1 MKPNSI
7 TYLKPIPLFM
17 TMNKKKVLV
26 TATTFPR
33 WKDDSEPNFVYLL
46 CKLLVGRCD
55 ITVLVPHHP
64 GAKRYEVMDGVN
76 VYRFRYF
83 FPLSLERLCYDG
95 GVLENIKKSFLARIQ
110 VPFLL
115 ISEFL
120 AMKQVI
126 KKEKIDFIHAH
137 WLVPQGYLAALIKK
151 FYKIPYIATAH
162 AGDVFPIKKF
172 RSFARDAIAKSTYLT
187 ANSNFTKD
195 SINKISK
202 KRVDVIPMGVDIND
216 FNPSNKDDRLWK
228 HKTILFVGRLAEK
241 KGAKYLIKAMPKILK
256 KVPAKLVIVGDGP
269 ERKNLVGLTK
279 ELNLQDNV
287 VFEGKIPPNELP
299 KFYASADVF
308 VGPSIVTAKGDT
320 EGLGIVF
327 IEAIASGTCVVG
339 SKVGGIPDIIKH
351 NETGL
356 LVREKNPEGISRA
369 VITILGN
376 VKMQKRLCE
385 NALKHIQK
393 NYSWK
398 VVAEKFSELYGRM

>member
-1 MKPNSI
+1 
-7 TYLKPIPLFM
+7 
-17 TMNKKKVLV
+17 
-26 TATTFPR
+26 
-33 WKDDSEPNFVYLL
+33 
-46 CKLLVGRCD
+46 
-55 ITVLVPHHP
+55 
-64 GAKRYEVMDGVN
+64 
-76 VYRFRYF
+76 
-83 FPLSLERLCYDG
+83 
-95 GVLENIKKSFLARIQ
+95 
-110 VPFLL
+110 
-115 ISEFL
+115 
-120 AMKQVI
+120 
-126 KKEKIDFIHAH
+126 
-137 WLVPQGYLAALIKK
+137 
-151 FYKIPYIATAH
+151 
-162 AGDVFPIKKF
+162 
-172 RSFARDAIAKSTYLT
+172 
-187 ANSNFTKD
+187 
-195 SINKISK
+195 
-202 KRVDVIPMGVDIND
+202 
-216 FNPSNKDDRLWK
+216 
-228 HKTILFVGRLAEK
+228 
-241 KGAKYLIKAMPKILK
+241 MPKILK

-327 IEAIASGTCVVG
+327 LEAIASGTCVVG